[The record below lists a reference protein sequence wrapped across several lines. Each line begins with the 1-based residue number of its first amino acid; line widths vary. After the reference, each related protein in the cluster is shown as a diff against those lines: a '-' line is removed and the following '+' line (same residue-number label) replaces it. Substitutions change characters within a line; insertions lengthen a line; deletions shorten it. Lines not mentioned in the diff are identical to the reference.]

1 MGKEG
6 KNEMKLIAKYLKPFA
21 LVVLLCLILLFG
33 QAMCDLSLPNLMSDI
48 VNVGIQQSGIE
59 EGVPEAVSQ
68 KGMTLLKLMMD
79 ETDQKLMEDS
89 YVSVDPQSSEAER
102 FSEAYPLA
110 HEEGICVLKTG
121 LSEEEQEAVDAA
133 YGKAS
138 YAFLLYMQQ
147 AGKNGELEEAAK
159 KAAMMAQQQGQGPK
173 LTEAPAGEIPQ
184 ELPSGMESIP
194 GEEQA
199 FSTESSSPDNEGSPV
214 GGQEAGEQEESSAG
228 SMNGMSFDM
237 ENGFDEMDMSKVY
250 QLIPLLQL
258 VPEESLQAAREN
270 AAQNQSMMGGQ
281 VGVTFKKLFY
291 QELGMDV
298 NQIQSDYIWK
308 VGLKMLGVT
317 LLGVLATVLV
327 GFFAARVASKIG
339 KRLRHDLFSKVE
351 SFSNAEFDKFS
362 TASLITRTTNDVQ
375 QVQMLVTMGIR
386 MVCYAPIMG
395 IGGIIF
401 AVGKSVSMSWIIAVA
416 VVVMIGLIIVALSVA
431 MPKFKSLQKLIDRL
445 NLVSRE
451 NLSGMMVVRA
461 FGNEEYE
468 EKRFE
473 ASNKNLADTNRFV
486 QRVMS
491 AMMPSMMFIMN
502 VVSVVIMWVGGH
514 AIAESTLQIG
524 DMMAFIQYAM
534 QIISSFLMIAMM
546 FVMVPRASVSAVRI
560 QEVLQTELEIRDEP
574 KPEVLK
580 QVKGEV
586 EFRDVS
592 FRYGGAESDVLEH
605 ISFTA
610 KPGETTAFIGATG
623 SGKSTLIN
631 LIPRF
636 YDVTEGE
643 ILLDG
648 TDIRKLSQ
656 KQLRDSIGYVPQKGI
671 LFSGTIASN
680 LRYGKEEA
688 GEAELQK
695 AIEVAQASD
704 FVGELEEGMEGPIAQ
719 GGTNVSGGQRQ
730 RLSIA
735 RALVRKAPVYIF
747 DDSFSALDFKTDAA
761 LRRALKRDT
770 SEATVLIV
778 AQRVSTIMHAEQ
790 IIVLD
795 GGKMVGKGTHKELLE
810 SCPEYREI
818 AESQLQKEELA

>member
-59 EGVPEAVSQ
+59 EGAPEAVSQ

-121 LSEEEQEAVDAA
+121 LSEEELEAVDAA

-199 FSTESSSPDNEGSPV
+199 FGTESSSPDNEGSPA

-362 TASLITRTTNDVQ
+362 TASLIFF
-375 QVQMLVTMGIR
+375 
-386 MVCYAPIMG
+386 PIM
-395 IGGIIF
+395 
-401 AVGKSVSMSWIIAVA
+401 KSA
-416 VVVMIGLIIVALSVA
+416 
-431 MPKFKSLQKLIDRL
+431 
-445 NLVSRE
+445 
-451 NLSGMMVVRA
+451 
-461 FGNEEYE
+461 
-468 EKRFE
+468 
-473 ASNKNLADTNRFV
+473 
-486 QRVMS
+486 
-491 AMMPSMMFIMN
+491 
-502 VVSVVIMWVGGH
+502 
-514 AIAESTLQIG
+514 
-524 DMMAFIQYAM
+524 
-534 QIISSFLMIAMM
+534 
-546 FVMVPRASVSAVRI
+546 
-560 QEVLQTELEIRDEP
+560 
-574 KPEVLK
+574 
-580 QVKGEV
+580 
-586 EFRDVS
+586 
-592 FRYGGAESDVLEH
+592 
-605 ISFTA
+605 
-610 KPGETTAFIGATG
+610 
-623 SGKSTLIN
+623 
-631 LIPRF
+631 
-636 YDVTEGE
+636 
-643 ILLDG
+643 
-648 TDIRKLSQ
+648 
-656 KQLRDSIGYVPQKGI
+656 
-671 LFSGTIASN
+671 
-680 LRYGKEEA
+680 
-688 GEAELQK
+688 
-695 AIEVAQASD
+695 
-704 FVGELEEGMEGPIAQ
+704 
-719 GGTNVSGGQRQ
+719 
-730 RLSIA
+730 
-735 RALVRKAPVYIF
+735 
-747 DDSFSALDFKTDAA
+747 
-761 LRRALKRDT
+761 
-770 SEATVLIV
+770 
-778 AQRVSTIMHAEQ
+778 
-790 IIVLD
+790 
-795 GGKMVGKGTHKELLE
+795 
-810 SCPEYREI
+810 
-818 AESQLQKEELA
+818 